1 MCRCEGSPYF
11 PLRLIELNRMVFTGS
26 VDLILFTELPTGTL
40 AEMATHLHYRVKE
53 REQMDADEMN
63 WLQQ

>member
-1 MCRCEGSPYF
+1 
-11 PLRLIELNRMVFTGS
+11 MVFTAS
-26 VDLILFTELPTGTL
+26 VDLILFTQLPTGSP

-63 WLQQ
+63 RLQQ